1 MARKG
6 DKVEAT
12 AVAIIESA
20 PRLRPVRSAMFA
32 SASRTA
38 AAIIFSPCFE
48 ISATRLYAISIFSPL
63 AANGFPIAA
72 GSRL

>member
-1 MARKG
+1 M
-6 DKVEAT
+6 T

-32 SASRTA
+32 SAPRTA
-38 AAIIFSPCFE
+38 AAIIFSTCFE

-63 AANGFPIAA
+63 PANGFPIAA